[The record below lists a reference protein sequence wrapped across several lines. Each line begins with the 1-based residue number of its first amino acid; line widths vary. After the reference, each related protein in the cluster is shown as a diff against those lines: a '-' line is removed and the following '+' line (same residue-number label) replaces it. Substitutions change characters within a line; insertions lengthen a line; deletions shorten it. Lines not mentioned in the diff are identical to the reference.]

1 MLDPMVPE
9 RRPILRL
16 LMPDENSYS
25 EAGLSQRVMLN
36 AAGRRRGER
45 RDRERENY
53 ASSGTLFHNRIS
65 PWDVT
70 PGQTQGSA
78 VNQ

>member
-1 MLDPMVPE
+1 
-9 RRPILRL
+9 
-16 LMPDENSYS
+16 MPDEKGYG
-25 EAGLSQRVMLN
+25 EADLSQRVMLN

-45 RDRERENY
+45 RDCERENC
-53 ASSGTLFHNRIS
+53 ASNGNTLFHNRIS

-70 PGQTQGSA
+70 PGQSKGSA